1 MKKFPVIL
9 AMLVAL
15 FPMLGALSETAPQTR
30 EDTISLEGMP
40 ETITLTLFESERGYR
55 LWYDAGMFAFVP
67 ADEGNDV
74 DTFKPL
80 SPDAV
85 DGVSL
90 SVNYSAQPDYTLEDA
105 DGDVQKSLQENGYTV
120 TLVDTNELFPAYQSF
135 GYHGVK
141 GDSIMEKYIVT
152 AEEGQYYITVTYPLE
167 ASEGFGGRLHY
178 IVSTFEI
185 MGADQE

>member
-1 MKKFPVIL
+1 MKRFPVIL

-15 FPMLGALSETAPQTR
+15 FPMVNALSETAPQTK
-30 EDTISLEGMP
+30 DGTIYLEGMP

-74 DTFKPL
+74 DTFKPA
-80 SPDAV
+80 SPDAL

-90 SVNYSAQPDYTLEDA
+90 SVNYSSQLDYSLEDA
-105 DGDVQKSLQENGYTV
+105 GQDVQKSLKENGYTV
-120 TLVDTNELFPAYQSF
+120 TPVDTNELFPAYQFF
-135 GYHGVK
+135 GFHGVK
-141 GDSIMEKYIVT
+141 GDSIMETYIVA
-152 AEEGQYYITVTYPLE
+152 AEEGQYYITSQYPLE
-167 ASEGFGGRLHY
+167 AAEGFGGRLRY